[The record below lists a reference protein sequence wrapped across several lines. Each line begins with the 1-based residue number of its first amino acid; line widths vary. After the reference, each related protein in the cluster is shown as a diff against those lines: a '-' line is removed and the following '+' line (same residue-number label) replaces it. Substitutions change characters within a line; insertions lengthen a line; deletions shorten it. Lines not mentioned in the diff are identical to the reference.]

1 MTQPSLPPLPVAMQV
16 AVRLQDMLAE
26 QQKLAQQYREQAR
39 RSLEQLRQMGLP
51 PPSADAGSGG
61 LAPASM
67 FRELQELR
75 ASEEQKR
82 RMLAAAALVV
92 S

>member
-1 MTQPSLPPLPVAMQV
+1 MASTLSFEWKPGRARQAT
-16 AVRLQDMLAE
+16 
-26 QQKLAQQYREQAR
+26 QAR